1 MSTECNGKLFEF
13 HPLGAREV
21 RGGFD
26 GGLQLERN
34 SFLTDRNGNVIE
46 NKGPL
51 WETWGQSWNV
61 YENKGT

>member
-1 MSTECNGKLFEF
+1 VENDLLAGFFCQPST
-13 HPLGAREV
+13 
-21 RGGFD
+21 FD